1 MGLTFLVIGI
11 KLYDALPSQG
21 VPAPICAGVTIGLCL
36 AGLSF
41 KVAFTRADAPEL
53 LGTTWT
59 GNSVLQFLMWL
70 TRPMQGNELVV
81 QARAVFL
88 GVGVMGFMT
97 LVNGVRLRRNNED
110 DRKMSGKSVLWESF

>member
-1 MGLTFLVIGI
+1 
-11 KLYDALPSQG
+11 
-21 VPAPICAGVTIGLCL
+21 
-36 AGLSF
+36 
-41 KVAFTRADAPEL
+41 
-53 LGTTWT
+53 
-59 GNSVLQFLMWL
+59 
-70 TRPMQGNELVV
+70 MQENELVV